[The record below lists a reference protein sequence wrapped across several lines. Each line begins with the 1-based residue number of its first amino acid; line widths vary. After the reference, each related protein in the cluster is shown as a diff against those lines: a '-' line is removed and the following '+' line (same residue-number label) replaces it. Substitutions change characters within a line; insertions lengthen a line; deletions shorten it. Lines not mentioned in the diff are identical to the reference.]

1 MPVLTIHTNIAK
13 ESIPADF
20 ASKTVDIVSGALG
33 KPKSYVV
40 VNVVGS
46 QNLNWGG
53 SAAPAAVATLG
64 SIGQINREANKNTS
78 ALLSNH
84 LEKELN
90 IPGSRFYV
98 NFEDWK
104 AENVGYNGT
113 TFAEILGQ

>member
-1 MPVLTIHTNIAK
+1 MPILTIHTNIAN
-13 ESIPADF
+13 ECISADF
-20 ASKTVDIVSGALG
+20 TSKTVDIVAGALG

-40 VNVVGS
+40 VNVIGS

-64 SIGQINREANKNTS
+64 SIGQINREANKNTT
-78 ALLSNH
+78 ALLCNH

-98 NFEDWK
+98 NFVDLK
-104 AENVGYNGT
+104 AEDVGYNGT
-113 TFAEILGQ
+113 TFADILGQ